1 MAEFC
6 LDCYNDLEQ
15 TNFNTSDVELSK
27 YPDYCEGCGKYKKVV
42 EGLKRRSIYDLSKMQ
57 K

>member
-42 EGLKRRSIYDLSKMQ
+42 DGLKKEVYL
-57 K
+57 